1 MKERIDRLSERIL
14 KKYIEIKSKEGTDP
28 FPSDREKKLS
38 LLSPGRPAKKL
49 VAEYYRDK
57 LTYTLI
63 ASGAIVLIM
72 FTVGVSR
79 LTSGDSGKER
89 ILTRN
94 DVGGGNYSLIL
105 HASAEDEEYGDIDIA
120 VEERRLTKD
129 ECADLMDDLYERLLV
144 DILPA
149 GESLDHIDKDLYFP
163 ARVEGYPF
171 SLRWESSDY
180 LLVDSGGHVANDDID
195 EAGLPVDIKVIM
207 TYRDTE
213 KSYDIKAVIY
223 PVALEGIDLI
233 RKELT
238 DALKKESD
246 KSATEMQYS
255 LPLYFNGKELNWKEV
270 KEPVLPLI
278 FVLGICLLFGIWFG
292 KDRDLKNRYE
302 ERDRQLVIEYA
313 EFVSKLQIL
322 LSSGSTIRKALERMA
337 GDYKKNREKGGR
349 RKYAYEELLLCVRK
363 LGDGMSEAACY
374 EYFGSR
380 CGVICYK
387 KLASILIQNLKKG
400 TDGLIEAMDN
410 EVRIAFEER
419 KAVARRMGEEAQT
432 KLMLP
437 MMLMLS
443 VVMIIIMIPAYL
455 SFGGM

>member
-1 MKERIDRLSERIL
+1 MKEKVDRLSERIL
-14 KKYIEIKSKEGTDP
+14 KKYTEIRRKEGNDP
-28 FPSDREKKLS
+28 FPADKEKKLS
-38 LLSPGRPAKKL
+38 LLSPGSPAKKL

-57 LTYTLI
+57 VTYMLI
-63 ASGAIVLIM
+63 AASGILLIM
-72 FTVGVSR
+72 FAVGLNR
-79 LTSGDSGKER
+79 LTSPDAGREK

-94 DVGGGNYSLIL
+94 DVGGGDYSLIL
-105 HASAEDEEYGDIDIA
+105 HATSENEEYGDINVS
-120 VEERRLTKD
+120 VEERRLTK
-129 ECADLMDDLYERLLV
+129 EEWKDLMDDLYEHLLTE
-144 DILPA
+144 ILPE
-149 GESLDHIDKDLYFP
+149 GENLDHIDKDLDLP
-163 ARVEGYPF
+163 ARVDGYPF

-195 EAGLPVDIKVIM
+195 ESGLPVDLKVIM
-207 TYRDTE
+207 TYRDIE
-213 KSYDIKAVIY
+213 QAYDIKAVIY
-223 PVALEGIDLI
+223 PVMPEGIDLI
-233 RKELT
+233 RKELAE
-238 DALKKESD
+238 ALKEESD
-246 KSATEMQYS
+246 KSATKMQFS
-255 LPLYFNGKELNWKEV
+255 LPSYLNGKQLNWEEV
-270 KEPVLPLI
+270 REPVIPLI

-292 KDRDLKNRYE
+292 KDRDLKKQYE
-302 ERDRQLVIEYA
+302 ERDRQLIIEYA

-337 GDYKKNREKGGR
+337 GDYKKYKEKGGHM
-349 RKYAYEELLLCVRK
+349 KYAYEELLLCVRK

-374 EYFGSR
+374 EYFGNR

-387 KLASILIQNLKKG
+387 KLASMLTQNLKKG